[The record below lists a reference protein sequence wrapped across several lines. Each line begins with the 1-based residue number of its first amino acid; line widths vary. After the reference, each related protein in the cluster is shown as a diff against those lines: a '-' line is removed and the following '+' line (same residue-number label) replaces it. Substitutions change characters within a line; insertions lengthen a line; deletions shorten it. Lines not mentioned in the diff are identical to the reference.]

1 MKISTVVAIM
11 AILPFLT
18 NAQDLR
24 CVAESSYLKETI
36 KGEKRIYEPISVCY
50 YGQFFSFYTP
60 ETGIKSF
67 MVSDVT
73 TSVNNSGHVH
83 ESFFNAENETN
94 MRGDYDVAID
104 YDIKKTI
111 VINFTKSGVA
121 FVVQSKGFL
130 GDPEQNNSSKSLVRN
145 IKHLKESK
153 MPNIEAKPNLDLD
166 KYVSN
171 HLKWPDRH
179 KNLGVISANFL
190 VNSDGK
196 IFSVT
201 INETDSKLNVDS
213 QLKSMLEGEIVICLE
228 NMPKWQA
235 ATDSVGDVK
244 VSNVQIKI
252 NITSQ

>member
-1 MKISTVVAIM
+1 
-11 AILPFLT
+11 
-18 NAQDLR
+18 
-24 CVAESSYLKETI
+24 
-36 KGEKRIYEPISVCY
+36 
-50 YGQFFSFYTP
+50 
-60 ETGIKSF
+60 

-73 TSVNNSGHVH
+73 TSVNKYGHVH

-94 MRGDYDVAID
+94 MRGDYDVEID

-111 VINFTKSGVA
+111 IINLTKFGEA
-121 FVVQSKGFL
+121 YVVQSKGFL
-130 GDPEQNNSSKSLVRN
+130 GDPEQNNSSKSLVRT

-153 MPNIEAKPNLDLD
+153 MPNVEAKPNYDLD

-171 HLKWPDRH
+171 HLQWKDKH

-190 VNSDGK
+190 VNSDGRT
-196 IFSVT
+196 FSVT
-201 INETDSKLNVDS
+201 INETDSKLNIDPR
-213 QLKSMLEGEIVICLE
+213 LKSMLEGKIVICLE

-235 ATDSVGDVK
+235 ATDSVGNVK